1 MSIRTKI
8 TLGVLAAVLASSFL
22 TLILNV
28 GMFRER
34 TRKIFTREL
43 MDTAGLVSQ
52 LPEVREGLRDSP
64 YNGAVQSLVQRLL
77 AASGSVDQIIVCDMN
92 RIRYSHANPEF
103 IGQIQEGDDVK
114 DVLYQARRYA
124 SPVNSTLDDATGGY
138 MRAYAPV
145 FDGQEQLGFVVA
157 GALRER
163 VENETGHLTLSAI
176 VFGLAGLAAGLV
188 GSFIVAQYVAKN
200 LHGHEPGEILEVF
213 NRHGSLIE
221 AMHEGVVA
229 INNRGRI
236 SLINA
241 SARKMLGLGDRQ
253 LEGQAIDNVMPNTR
267 LPSVVSAGQSEFG
280 GELRL
285 NGRVFIANMV
295 PIREREQ
302 VVGAVET
309 LQDRTQ
315 VIRMAEELTGIRQ
328 LVEALRASS
337 HEFSNKL
344 HVILGLLELGEYDQ
358 AKGYVQTTQARHGQ
372 LHTQLL
378 RTFKEPMIAGLM
390 LGKFSV
396 ARERGIGI
404 AVSPGSGIETRP
416 SPELAHTLV
425 LVLGNLVD
433 NALDATRDNP
443 DRDGRILV
451 DIREHGGRLNLLVE
465 DNGGGVSPENLEA
478 IFQKGFSTKGEGRG
492 TGLFLVR
499 QELVVHGGSIE
510 VASGGGLTLFTARLP
525 INGNGSNPGT

>member
-8 TLGVLAAVLASSFL
+8 TLGVLAAVLAASL
-22 TLILNV
+22 VTLILNV

-43 MDTAGLVSQ
+43 MDTAGMVSQ
-52 LPEVREGLRDSP
+52 LPEVKEGLRDSP
-64 YNGAVQSLVQRLL
+64 YNGAVQSLVMHLL
-77 AASGSVDQIIVCDMN
+77 AASASVDQIIVCDMN
-92 RIRYSHANPEF
+92 RICYSHANPEF
-103 IGQIQEGDDVK
+103 IGQVQEGDDVK

-145 FDGQEQLGFVVA
+145 FDGAEQLGFVIA

-163 VENETGHLTLSAI
+163 VENETGHLTFSSI
-176 VFGLAGLAAGLV
+176 VFALAGLSAGLV
-188 GSFIVAQYVAKN
+188 GSFILAQYVAKN

-213 NRHGSLIE
+213 NRHDSLIE

-241 SARKMLGLGDRQ
+241 SARKMLGLGELQ
-253 LEGQAIDNVMPNTR
+253 VEGLAIDNVLPNSR
-267 LPSVVSAGQSEFG
+267 LPSVVSAGESEFG
-280 GELRL
+280 GELRM

-302 VVGAVET
+302 VVGAVKT

-315 VIRMAEELTGIRQ
+315 LMRMAEELTGIRQ

-344 HVILGLLELGEYDQ
+344 HVILGLLELGEYEQ
-358 AKGYVQTTQARHGQ
+358 AKGYVQTTQSRHGQ

-390 LGKFSV
+390 LGKFSA
-396 ARERGIGI
+396 AREKGVVLAI
-404 AVSPGSGIETRP
+404 SPGSGMESLP
-416 SPELAHTLV
+416 SPELAHSLV

-433 NALDATRDNP
+433 NALDATKDNP
-443 DRDGRILV
+443 RHDGRIGV
-451 DIREHGGRLNLLVE
+451 DLREHAGRLRLLVE
-465 DNGGGVSPENLEA
+465 DNGGGILPENREE
-478 IFQKGFSTKGEGRG
+478 IFCKGFSTKGEGRG

-499 QELVVHGGSIE
+499 QELEAHGGSIE
-510 VASGGGLTLFTARLP
+510 VSSGGGVTLFCARLP
-525 INGNGSNPGT
+525 VNGVGRTEP